1 MKKNIL
7 IAILSIACICSL
19 SWNYTQAAM
28 AKVMPDPLVIV
39 TDPENVGAVLV
50 NQSRYDRFTGT
61 FEVIPPDPISINAQ
75 THTIVLTYAE
85 E

>member
-7 IAILSIACICSL
+7 IAILSIACICSI

-39 TDPENVGAVLV
+39 TDPEHVGAEIV
-50 NQSRYDRFTGT
+50 NQSRFDRLAGT
-61 FEVIPPDPISINAQ
+61 FEVILPDPTTATAQ